1 MNSYLKQVHT
11 KEVEK
16 IGVNSYK
23 VLLNFNDSAWNI
35 NKHYSCMYFKKSPVT
50 FMLKTTSILLF
61 TNSCHR
67 VVDSGVINLT
77 ISDHSLI
84 FCVLKSGCPKAPGRP
99 IQYRSYKNYSRLN
112 FVNELDNIN
121 WEAVENEPD
130 INAAVNNWN
139 ALFTEIANH
148 HAPVKQTR
156 LKGVSHPWMN
166 SQLSKEMQ
174 NRDKLYKSAIRVNNK
189 EQWDLYKKQ
198 NNFVNS
204 WVSYD
209 VINLTGGQL

>member
-1 MNSYLKQVHT
+1 M
-11 KEVEK
+11 
-16 IGVNSYK
+16 
-23 VLLNFNDSAWNI
+23 
-35 NKHYSCMYFKKSPVT
+35 
-50 FMLKTTSILLF
+50 
-61 TNSCHR
+61 
-67 VVDSGVINLT
+67 
-77 ISDHSLI
+77 
-84 FCVLKSGCPKAPGRP
+84 
-99 IQYRSYKNYSRLN
+99 N
-112 FVNELDNIN
+112 FVNELENIN

-189 EQWDLYKKQ
+189 EQ
-198 NNFVNS
+198 
-204 WVSYD
+204 
-209 VINLTGGQL
+209 